1 VTPFV
6 IDASALVE
14 YFFRT
19 PRAKTFAPFIESPES
34 DLHVPELADVEF
46 ASAAVRLLVRR
57 VATPDRVS
65 EALTDLADLRIS
77 RHGHFALL
85 PRMISLRENFSVY
98 DAVYVAL
105 AESIGATF
113 VTADDKLATA
123 VRAHTKV
130 RLGAYPSRST

>member
-1 VTPFV
+1 MIAIERDCDVFP
-6 IDASALVE
+6 L
-14 YFFRT
+14 
-19 PRAKTFAPFIESPES
+19 PRAAHI
-34 DLHVPELADVEF
+34 DHQGL
-46 ASAAVRLLVRR
+46 RLLQELGCL
-57 VATPDRVS
+57 D
-65 EALTDLADLRIS
+65 
-77 RHGHFALL
+77 ALL